1 MCIRDRALTG
11 LRDGSEKTL
20 GSRSLQCPNCG
31 TALEIKLATTQSL
44 SCHQCSTVVDVSA
57 GVGGELKHY
66 QQNNAGV
73 SGAEPL
79 IPLGSTGTLGLGGA
93 PAPWQVVG
101 YQERCDIPDS
111 SEDET
116 SFWREYL
123 LYNRLE
129 GFAFLVDTNEG
140 WSWVRP
146 ITGAPTVR
154 GDKAQWQG
162 TDYQKKWAY
171 GAKVTWV
178 QGEFYWRVQRDERA
192 HVTDY
197 EGHGGKP
204 GARLS
209 REQTG
214 QEVTWSAGETMA
226 ASVVADAF
234 GIKPAGRPALQ
245 RDATPLGSGSS
256 VAKVIIIILVV
267 FFLIAILSQC
277 GGDRCDSVRQTFGA
291 ASAEYQQCQ
300 RSSTSSS
307 RTSGGSYGGWSSGGG
322 NHK

>member
-1 MCIRDRALTG
+1 MYKR
-11 LRDGSEKTL
+11 
-20 GSRSLQCPNCG
+20 Q
-31 TALEIKLATTQSL
+31 
-44 SCHQCSTVVDVSA
+44 
-57 GVGGELKHY
+57 
-66 QQNNAGV
+66 
-73 SGAEPL
+73 
-79 IPLGSTGTLGLGGA
+79 
-93 PAPWQVVG
+93 
-101 YQERCDIPDS
+101 
-111 SEDET
+111 
-116 SFWREYL
+116 
-123 LYNRLE
+123 
-129 GFAFLVDTNEG
+129 G
-140 WSWVRP
+140 WSWVKP

-154 GDKAQWQG
+154 GEKAQWQG

-197 EGHGGKP
+197 EGRGGKP

-267 FFLIAILSQC
+267 IFLIVMLSQC
-277 GGDRCDSVRQTFGA
+277 GGDRCDSVRQTFGP

-322 NHK
+322 GHK

>member
-1 MCIRDRALTG
+1 M
-11 LRDGSEKTL
+11 
-20 GSRSLQCPNCG
+20 
-31 TALEIKLATTQSL
+31 
-44 SCHQCSTVVDVSA
+44 
-57 GVGGELKHY
+57 
-66 QQNNAGV
+66 
-73 SGAEPL
+73 
-79 IPLGSTGTLGLGGA
+79 
-93 PAPWQVVG
+93 
-101 YQERCDIPDS
+101 
-111 SEDET
+111 
-116 SFWREYL
+116 
-123 LYNRLE
+123 
-129 GFAFLVDTNEG
+129 
-140 WSWVRP
+140 
-146 ITGAPTVR
+146 
-154 GDKAQWQG
+154 
-162 TDYQKKWAY
+162 
-171 GAKVTWV
+171 

-197 EGHGGKP
+197 EGRGGKP

-267 FFLIAILSQC
+267 IFLIVMLSQC
-277 GGDRCDSVRQTFGA
+277 GGDRCDSVRQTFGP

-322 NHK
+322 GHK